1 MAGRTTDSAR
11 RMWTLIREEHRCAL
25 LDELIKQP
33 ASVMARGRVLKH
45 DAVTTVVEV
54 GDGERRWV
62 VKRYNTKNRWHAVR
76 RALRTSRAVNCWHA
90 ADRLRQAGIDT
101 PRPVAVL
108 EERLLGILRGRSW
121 FIHEYVDGETLDQ
134 ALLHTGGDRSALVSQ
149 ATDIVMRLRRAGIV
163 HGDLKATNFLVSGEH
178 IYLLDLDATRRLRG
192 RRLEA
197 GLHRDQQRFMRNWSE
212 RPELAEMFRK
222 ELGIGV
228 SEPGDR
234 GSSPPTG
241 GQPSG

>member
-1 MAGRTTDSAR
+1 MIGPSTASMP
-11 RMWTLIREEHRCAL
+11 RMWTRVREEHRCAL
-25 LDELIKQP
+25 LDQLIQRP
-33 ASVMARGRVLKH
+33 AAVMARGRVLKH

-62 VKRYNTKNRWHAVR
+62 VKRYNTKNLWHAVR

-108 EERLLGILRGRSW
+108 EERLFGILRGRSW
-121 FIHEYVDGETLDQ
+121 FIHEFVDGETLDQ
-134 ALLHTGGDRSALVSQ
+134 ALLRNRNQSALVSQ
-149 ATDIVMRLRRAGIV
+149 ATDIVLRLKRAGIV
-163 HGDLKATNFLVSGEH
+163 HGDLKATNFLVSGER

-197 GLHRDQQRFMRNWSE
+197 GLRRDRQRFMRNWSE

-222 ELGIGV
+222 ELGVRKPGTGV
-228 SEPGDR
+228 RPR
-234 GSSPPTG
+234 P
-241 GQPSG
+241 